1 MVNILELDN
10 LELITMKQFCE
21 KTGLSYGL
29 VKRLIAD
36 DRLVFV
42 KTKRRIYIDY
52 EASMEKL
59 WIK

>member
-1 MVNILELDN
+1 MKINELEVM
-10 LELITMKQFCE
+10 TMKQFCN

-29 VKRLIAD
+29 VKRLIAN
-36 DRLVFV
+36 DRLVYV
-42 KTKRRIYIDY
+42 KTKRCIYIDY